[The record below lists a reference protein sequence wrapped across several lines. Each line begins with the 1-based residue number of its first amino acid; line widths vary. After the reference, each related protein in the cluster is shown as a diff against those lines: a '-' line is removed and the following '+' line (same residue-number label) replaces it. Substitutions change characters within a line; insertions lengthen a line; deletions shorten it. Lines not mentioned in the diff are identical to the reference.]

1 MGMYGLAPQ
10 GAPFSNAT
18 SGVFVPET
26 WSTDVIRYR
35 DANFAA
41 KDLVSTINFAGQK
54 GDTIYLPFISR
65 LAVESKTA
73 GNPVT
78 YQALS
83 ERRWS
88 MVVRRYKDVAFAI
101 DKLLEIQ
108 ANVNL
113 RAEYTREAGYAL
125 ARDMDNAVLAERAT
139 INGFNSSSNV
149 ITTNVPLSFADI
161 LSAYE
166 ILLAQNVPTSDLCLL
181 MSPLQWTS
189 LISDPLLSN
198 KDYTRGGSIESGQPL
213 SPLGISMKMTT
224 NIGKNST
231 TGYTNGENGVGQPTA
246 GSSLSPYFPT
256 QNPELRTGSTVT
268 PSALT
273 ANYHTAILAH
283 KDWCKMAVQKTPSVD
298 YEWSVDYQEHHIV
311 MTQVYDVKCFRP
323 DHAVIINT
331 DEEGLLA

>member
-1 MGMYGLAPQ
+1 MGLYGMAPQ
-10 GAPFSNAT
+10 GVPFSNAT
-18 SGVFVPET
+18 SGVFIPEV

-41 KDLVSTINFAGQK
+41 KELVSMINFAGNK
-54 GDTIYLPFISR
+54 GDTIFMPFISR
-65 LAVESKTA
+65 LAVEAKTA

-83 ERRWS
+83 EKRWS
-88 MVVRRYKDVAFAI
+88 MMVKRYKDVAFAL

-139 INGFNSSSNV
+139 INGFNSGSNV
-149 ITTNVPLSFADI
+149 ITSSVPLSFADI

-166 ILLAQNVPTSDLCLL
+166 ILLQNNVPTAELVLL

-198 KDYTRGGSIESGQPL
+198 KDFTKGGSIESGQPL
-213 SPLGISMKMTT
+213 SPLGISMKMST
-224 NIGKNST
+224 NIGLNST
-231 TGYTNGENGVGQPTA
+231 TGYTNGENGASSPTP
-246 GSSLSPYFPT
+246 GMSISPYFPT
-256 QNPELRTGSTVT
+256 QSPELRSGTSVT
-268 PSALT
+268 ASALT

-283 KDWCKMAVQKTPSVD
+283 KDWCKMAIQKTPSVD

-311 MTQVYDVKCFRP
+311 MTQIYDVKVFRP

-331 DEEGLLA
+331 DEQGLV

>member
-1 MGMYGLAPQ
+1 MGLYGMAPQ
-10 GAPFSNAT
+10 GVPFSNAT
-18 SGVFVPET
+18 SGVFIPEV

-41 KDLVSTINFAGQK
+41 KELVSMINFAGNK
-54 GDTIYLPFISR
+54 GDTIFMPFISR
-65 LAVESKTA
+65 LAVEAKTA

-83 ERRWS
+83 EKRWS
-88 MVVRRYKDVAFAI
+88 MMVKRYKDVAFAL

-139 INGFNSSSNV
+139 INGFNSGSNV
-149 ITTNVPLSFADI
+149 ITSTVPLSFADI

-166 ILLAQNVPTSDLCLL
+166 ILLQNNVPTAELVLL

-198 KDYTRGGSIESGQPL
+198 KDFTKGGSIESGQPL
-213 SPLGISMKMTT
+213 SPLGISMKMST
-224 NIGKNST
+224 NIGLNST
-231 TGYTNGENGVGQPTA
+231 TGYTNGENGAASPTP
-246 GSSLSPYFPT
+246 GMSISPYFPT
-256 QNPELRTGSTVT
+256 QSPELRSGTSVT
-268 PSALT
+268 ASALT

-283 KDWCKMAVQKTPSVD
+283 KDWCKMAIQKTPSVD

-311 MTQVYDVKCFRP
+311 MTQIYDVKVFRP

-331 DEEGLLA
+331 DEQGLV

>member
-1 MGMYGLAPQ
+1 MGLYGSAPQ
-10 GAPFSNAT
+10 GAPFTNAT
-18 SGVFVPET
+18 SGVFIPEV

-41 KDLVSTINFAGQK
+41 KELVSMINFAGNK
-54 GDTIYLPFISR
+54 GDTIYMPFISR
-65 LAVESKTA
+65 LAVESKTP

-83 ERRWS
+83 EKRWS

-125 ARDMDNAVLAERAT
+125 ARDLDNAVLAERAT
-139 INGFNSSSNV
+139 INGFNSGSNV
-149 ITTNVPLSFADI
+149 VTSSVPLSFSDI

-166 ILLAQNVPTSDLCLL
+166 ILLQNNINTNELVLL

-198 KDYTRGGSIESGQPL
+198 KDFTKGGSIESGQPL
-213 SPLGISMKMTT
+213 SPLGISMKMST
-224 NIGKNST
+224 NIGINST
-231 TGYTNGENGVGQPTA
+231 TGYTNGENGLASPTPGMSTA
-246 GSSLSPYFPT
+246 PYFPT
-256 QNPELRTGSTVT
+256 QNPELRSGSSVT
-268 PSALT
+268 ASALT
-273 ANYHTAILAH
+273 AGYHTAILAH
-283 KDWCKMAVQKTPSVD
+283 KDWCKMAIQKTPSVD
-298 YEWSVDYQEHHIV
+298 YEWSVDYQEHHV
-311 MTQVYDVKCFRP
+311 VLTQIYDVKVFRP

-331 DEEGLLA
+331 DETGAV

>member
-1 MGMYGLAPQ
+1 MGIYGSAPQ
-10 GAPFSNAT
+10 GMPFSNAT
-18 SGVFVPET
+18 SGVFIPEV

-41 KDLVSTINFAGQK
+41 KELVSMVNFAGNK
-54 GDTIYLPFISR
+54 GDTIFMPFISR
-65 LAVESKTA
+65 LAVEAKTA
-73 GNPVT
+73 GQPVT

-83 ERRWS
+83 EKRWS
-88 MVVRRYKDVAFAI
+88 MMVRRYKDVAFAL

-113 RAEYTREAGYAL
+113 RSEYTREAGYAL

-139 INGFNSSSNV
+139 INGFNSGSNV
-149 ITTNVPLSFADI
+149 ITSSVPISFADI
-161 LSAYE
+161 LSGYE
-166 ILLAQNVPTSDLCLL
+166 ILLQANVPVSEIVLL

-198 KDYTRGGSIESGQPL
+198 KEYTRGGSIESGQPL
-213 SPLGISMKMTT
+213 SPLGISMKMST
-224 NIGKNST
+224 NIGRNSA
-231 TGYTNGENGVGQPTA
+231 TGYTNGENGLPSPTP
-246 GSSLSPYFPT
+246 GMSVSPYFPT
-256 QNPELRTGSTVT
+256 QSPELRTGATVT

-283 KDWCKMAVQKTPSVD
+283 KDWCKMAIQKTPSVD
-298 YEWSVDYQEHHIV
+298 YDWSVDYQEHHV
-311 MTQVYDVKCFRP
+311 VLTQIYDVKVFRP

-331 DEEGLLA
+331 DEEGLI